1 MCAHSKKLSVRRI
14 SEVILNEKKKQF
26 LLILVILANCFLI
39 QEKVG
44 SKILENYS
52 HELIIKETV
61 NILSGESLTYQN
73 KIIYYNSSTSPVFFN
88 SGTLTMIDCQ
98 VIPLR
103 DAVDFIYTFNGYV
116 YLENV
121 TIINSVFNNSAKFID
136 AVGSDITLIDS
147 TFKGF
152 ARANIW
158 EDDDLYISGCQFNV
172 TEKIYLQTTNNLTI
186 LDSNFNLLTNESTNL
201 FEVRNSNGCL
211 LFNNSFTL
219 PISTAVDL
227 GAWLVAVEF
236 RDSQNIEFVENT
248 VRNAGK
254 VFVAYGCS
262 NVAVKNNSLA
272 NEEYVCSELQIAN
285 GCKDVLIAN
294 NTMWNL
300 HDSIEIYDHKNITII
315 GNHITTDV
323 LGFYIKPANK
333 TAPTEVYILNNTQIG
348 GSISAQYTHGLIIDD
363 NTFIRTDPIHL
374 INSSDAFVTNN
385 RMINSSIS
393 NLNTVNTTI
402 DGNEVFIEPR
412 FSWLRNDNSSTLMG
426 INTIHYLEYN
436 NPEIT
441 NVRIYPKDPLDNE
454 TINIRAVITDET
466 AIQYVGFHFRI
477 NGSSWDTLEMMYLS
491 GDTYEVNIGPY
502 GNSTDIS
509 FYISAKDT
517 SYYENIG
524 VNDNGSKFYKIQ
536 ILVLKQESEPEP
548 TPTPTLTHVPSPAP
562 EPTPEPKPRGIPGY
576 PMESLLVGLIML
588 ISVLWFRA
596 RAK

>member
-1 MCAHSKKLSVRRI
+1 MFKIINKKS
-14 SEVILNEKKKQF
+14 ILFF
-26 LLILVILANCFLI
+26 LLVIIINLTQGASANI
-39 QEKVG
+39 IN
-44 SKILENYS
+44 ST
-52 HELIIKETV
+52 HELIIEETV

-88 SGTLTMIDCQ
+88 FGTLIMIDCQ
-98 VIPLR
+98 VIPLK
-103 DAVDFIYTFNGYV
+103 DAVDFIYTFDGNV

-121 TIINSVFNNSAKFID
+121 TIINSVFNNTAKFID
-136 AVGSDITLIDS
+136 ADGSNITLIDS

-158 EDDDLYISGCQFNV
+158 NDDDLFISNSQFNI

-186 LDSNFNLLTNESTNL
+186 LDSNFDLLTNESTNL
-201 FEVRNSNGCL
+201 FEVRNSNGCR

-236 RDSQNIEFVENT
+236 RESRNIEFVENT

-262 NVAVKNNSLA
+262 NLAVINNSLA
-272 NEEYVCSELQIAN
+272 NEEYVNSELQVAG

-300 HDSIEIYDHKNITII
+300 HDSIEIYDHENITII

-323 LGFYIKPANK
+323 LGFYIKPENK

-348 GSISAQYTHGLIIDD
+348 GSVSAQYTHGLVIDD

-374 INSSDAFVTNN
+374 INSSDAIVTNN

-393 NLNTVNTTI
+393 NWNTINTTI
-402 DGNEVFIEPR
+402 DGNEIFIEPG
-412 FSWLRNDNSSTLMG
+412 FWWIRNDNSSTIMG
-426 INTIHYLEYN
+426 TNTIHYLENN
-436 NPEIT
+436 NPEIM
-441 NVRIYPKDPLDNE
+441 NVQITPKNPLDNE
-454 TINIRAVITDET
+454 TIFVRADITDET
-466 AIQYVGFHFRI
+466 AIQYVQFHFRI
-477 NGSSWDTLEMMYLS
+477 NSSSWDTLEMRLVS
-491 GDTYEVNIGPY
+491 GDTYEVTIGPY
-502 GNSTDIS
+502 GNTTDIL

-517 SYYENIG
+517 SYYGNIG
-524 VNDNGSKFYKIQ
+524 VNDNNNNFYITQ
-536 ILVLKQESEPEP
+536 ILVFEPEP
-548 TPTPTLTHVPSPAP
+548 TPTPTPIPTPSPEPSPSP
-562 EPTPEPKPRGIPGY
+562 EPTHEPKSSGICGF
-576 PMESLLVGLIML
+576 PMESLFVGFIVTIL
-588 ISVLWFRA
+588 VLWCA
-596 RAK
+596 RAARVDSWVLKKE